1 MEFIKNN
8 WIKAPILLYVI
19 GFVVHNTYLSN
30 FGSYEFE
37 LVQAKYILSGF
48 GAVAFYAICFAY
60 ISIKVNLSYIFDSLH
75 FDKIF
80 PWLLRV
86 VSLPYVI
93 YSFLY
98 LDSATDL
105 VIEGSSLVKLSVLFF
120 ITANFVV
127 MFSILDLVF
136 MYSEG
141 ENLKARIIRSVF
153 RILSVPMII
162 ATAIIAW
169 NNAEFSSVVKASTYF
184 FFGFLGLGL
193 RQEDRKYGIEPDYLD
208 SNAKEEHQNL
218 FTIFFGI
225 IAIAFILWVIVSNY
239 VAAIYPKIPAALG
252 GAKIEN
258 AQIYSGNKIISS
270 KLIQETSS
278 WILYINQETGN
289 VEKIKSNLVEKI
301 TYSEPNE
308 TTPNTYEPPRSQ

>member
-1 MEFIKNN
+1 MEFLKNN

-48 GAVAFYAICFAY
+48 GAVAFYSICFAY
-60 ISIKVNLSYIFDSLH
+60 ISIKVNLSYIPDSLH
-75 FDKIF
+75 FDKLL

-105 VIEGSSLVKLSVLFF
+105 LIDGDSLVKLSALFF
-120 ITANFVV
+120 QTAAFVV
-127 MFSILDLVF
+127 TFSLFDLVF

-141 ENLKARIIRSVF
+141 ERLNARVIRSVF
-153 RILSVPMII
+153 RIISVPMII
-162 ATAIIAW
+162 ATIIIAW
-169 NNAEFSSVVKASTYF
+169 NNAEFSSVVKASAYLF
-184 FFGFLGLGL
+184 FVFLGLSFG
-193 RQEDRKYGIEPDYLD
+193 QEDRKNCIEPDYLD
-208 SNAKEEHQNL
+208 SNTKEEHQNL
-218 FTIFFGI
+218 FKIFFNI
-225 IAIAFILWVIVSNY
+225 IAITFVLWLIVFNY
-239 VAAIYPKIPAALG
+239 VAAVYPKIPAALG
-252 GAKIEN
+252 GAKIELV
-258 AQIYSGNKIISS
+258 QIYSGNKIISS
-270 KLIQETSS
+270 KLIQETRD

-301 TYSEPNE
+301 TYLEPNE
-308 TTPNTYEPPRSQ
+308 TAPNKRVN